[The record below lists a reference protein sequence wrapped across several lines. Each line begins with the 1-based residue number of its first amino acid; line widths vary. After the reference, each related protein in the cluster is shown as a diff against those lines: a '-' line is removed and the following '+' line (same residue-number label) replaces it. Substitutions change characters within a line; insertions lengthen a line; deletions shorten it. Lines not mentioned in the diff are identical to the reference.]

1 MQAEEEEEPEVRQDA
16 RAALQG
22 LWAAGL
28 PTRLYVLRTVLQVR
42 RHGHYARCCGEGD
55 YEMVRQVEARPEWK
69 RVCKTV
75 TFEDEQLFEK
85 KMVKRVRSLERFKA
99 RQAAERDRQREEGRG
114 SKTMLR
120 KYEELTG
127 RVEVMEENMKE
138 LEVESLKKRNRVW
151 QLKEENQKKTAQI
164 KELQPV
170 GGGVHH
176 HGPRP
181 GQRPRQHA
189 EGGAVD
195 REERQGEGPGHP
207 DHRQRLR
214 VR

>member
-1 MQAEEEEEPEVRQDA
+1 MQAEKEEEPEVRQDA
-16 RAALQG
+16 RTTMQG
-22 LWAAGL
+22 LRG
-28 PTRLYVLRTVLQVR
+28 PGCRLDYTC
-42 RHGHYARCCGEGD
+42 YARCYRCGGRGHDARLCGEGD
-55 YEMVRQVEARPEWK
+55 YEMVRQVEARPERK
-69 RVCKTV
+69 RAHKMV
-75 TFEDEQLFEK
+75 TFEDEQLVEK
-85 KMVKRVRSLERFKA
+85 KMVKRVRSLKHFKA
-99 RQAAERDRQREEGRG
+99 RQAAERDCRREEGRG